1 MWLFI
6 CKAWLDWWALYQTF
20 QKIKGVRTMKH
31 IPVFRANGCI
41 CLHSAYTAELTL
53 KDVRCPIHGIGG
65 LKSKNEF

>member
-1 MWLFI
+1 
-6 CKAWLDWWALYQTF
+6 
-20 QKIKGVRTMKH
+20 MKH